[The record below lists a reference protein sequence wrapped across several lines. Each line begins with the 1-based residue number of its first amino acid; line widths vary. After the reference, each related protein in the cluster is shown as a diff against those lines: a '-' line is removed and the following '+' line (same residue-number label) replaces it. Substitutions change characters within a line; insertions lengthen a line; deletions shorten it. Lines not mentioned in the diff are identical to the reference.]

1 MSDERPTAKLLNKI
15 EKALNYVLVDDLAY
29 IDGLQWR
36 ADIERVAGKLDH
48 KLNRALSDAGS
59 WRIAGYP
66 RVTSSQRHGGAYQKS
81 SQQITTP
88 SKRTR
93 R

>member
-1 MSDERPTAKLLNKI
+1 MSDERPSANVLNKI

-48 KLNRALSDAGS
+48 KLNRALSDAGIKEVCVTVKLNPA
-59 WRIAGYP
+59 RIT
-66 RVTSSQRHGGAYQKS
+66 VQ
-81 SQQITTP
+81 
-88 SKRTR
+88 
-93 R
+93 